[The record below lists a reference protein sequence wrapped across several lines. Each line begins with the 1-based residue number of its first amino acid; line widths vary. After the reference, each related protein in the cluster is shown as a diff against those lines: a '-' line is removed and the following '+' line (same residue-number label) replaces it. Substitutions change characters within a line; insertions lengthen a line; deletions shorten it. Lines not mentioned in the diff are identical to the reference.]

1 MNVYGK
7 EQTKTTLRRYV
18 GDMHQLAGA
27 ISFTYNDGKAN
38 GLDAVELRNGTGL
51 RIVVLAGRCLD
62 IVQAEYKGVPFSYLS
77 KAGITAS
84 ERYDKEDFLRTFSAG
99 LLTTC
104 GLRNTGISCTDEDE
118 FLPQHGRLS
127 NLPAEQVNIKEEW
140 LDDGRF
146 AVSVSGKIRESRVF
160 GENLVLTRT
169 ITLYM
174 GDNRIHIHDE
184 VENEGFDASP
194 LMLLYHINLGY
205 PLLTEDAVLTTN
217 CTDIW
222 AQKELAIADL
232 GISTVFDPPT
242 HGYMERCFFRNAPA
256 EAVATLTNDELGM
269 RVSVAFSGEQ
279 LPYLTEWKQMGE
291 QEYVVG
297 IEPGTYIPCPRPEA
311 RKRGKLQTIAPQ
323 ETRAFDVVIGVE

>member
-1 MNVYGK
+1 MNIYGK
-7 EQTKTTLRRYV
+7 EHTKESLRRHV

-27 ISFTYNDGKAN
+27 VSFTYNDGKAK

-51 RIVVLAGRCLD
+51 RIVVLTGRCLD

-77 KAGITAS
+77 KAGISAA
-84 ERYDKEDFLRTFSAG
+84 EHYDKDDFLRTFTAG

-104 GLRNTGISCTDEDE
+104 GLRNIGAPCTDGEE

-127 NLPAEQVNIKEEW
+127 NIPAYHVNIREDW

-174 GDNRIHIHDE
+174 GDNRIHVHDE
-184 VENEGFDASP
+184 VENEGFEESP

-222 AQKELAIADL
+222 AENELAIADL
-232 GISTVFDPPT
+232 DISTVFDPPT
-242 HGYMERCFFRNAPA
+242 PSYMERCFFRNAPVN
-256 EAVATLTNDELGM
+256 AVATVANDKLGM
-269 RVSVAFSGEQ
+269 SVSVAFSGNQ

-291 QEYVVG
+291 QEYVLG

-311 RKRGKLQTIAPQ
+311 RERGKLMTIAPQ
-323 ETRAFDVVIGVE
+323 ETRTFDVVIGVE